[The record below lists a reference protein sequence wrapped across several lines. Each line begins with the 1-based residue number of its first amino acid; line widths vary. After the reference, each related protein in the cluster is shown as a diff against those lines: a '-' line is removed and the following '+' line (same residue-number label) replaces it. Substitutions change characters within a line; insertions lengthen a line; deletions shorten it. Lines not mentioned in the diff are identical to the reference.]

1 MPRTAYKHLFFDLDH
16 TLWDFERNT
25 NETLV
30 ELFEAFDLHKRG
42 IPTAQAFQET
52 FHKVNAEL
60 WHLHDSRQIS
70 QEELR
75 YRRFRQVINQLG
87 CEEDNSCD
95 EWSEWYLSRCPYKPH
110 LLPGALELL
119 DYLAPRYEMHI
130 ITNGFGDV
138 QYTKMDNS
146 GLTGY
151 FKEVVTS
158 KTANAKKPEPAMF
171 HFAMEKAGCIAGD
184 ALMIGD
190 NPEAD
195 VAGALGVGMHAA
207 YFRPEQSLYP
217 PCEATYQLR
226 SLLELK
232 QWL

>member
-1 MPRTAYKHLFFDLDH
+1 MPKTVYKHLFFDLDH

-30 ELFEAFDLHKRG
+30 ELFETFDLRKIG
-42 IPTAQAFQET
+42 VKSAEDLQAT
-52 FHKVNAEL
+52 FHRVNAEL
-60 WHLHDSRQIS
+60 WELHDTRQIS

-75 YRRFRQVINQLG
+75 SRRFRQVLEVLG
-87 CEEDNSCD
+87 CPEDSSCD
-95 EWSEWYLSRCPYKPH
+95 EWTDWYLANCPYKPH

-119 DYLAPRYEMHI
+119 DYLAPRYDMHI

-138 QYTKMDNS
+138 QYIKMDSS

-151 FKEVVTS
+151 FKEVITS
-158 KTANAKKPEPAMF
+158 KRAGAKKPEPEMFQYAMT
-171 HFAMEKAGCIAGD
+171 AAGCTACES
-184 ALMIGD
+184 LMIGD

-207 YFRPEQSLYP
+207 YFRPRQSLYP
-217 PCEATYQLR
+217 EREATYQLS